1 MRGNK
6 IAPLQHVC
14 LTLLCT
20 WAEGVQFY
28 SPSRTYAAIPHCT
41 IYSFL
46 AHYAIPNKL
55 SSGITVTYKSNL
67 PYEQKG
73 LMDDIIAKYL
83 KGNMYGYCMMIIKAT
98 TADGIISNCHKAEEI
113 NFVNP
118 MYVKLCLRFP
128 KIGPSIQTKIY
139 VYLDHD
145 LK

>member
-1 MRGNK
+1 MPHYLHTQRLK
-6 IAPLQHVC
+6 STIFDIVLIQQF
-14 LTLLCT
+14 LLHYIYI
-20 WAEGVQFY
+20 Q
-28 SPSRTYAAIPHCT
+28 
-41 IYSFL
+41 YSFL
-46 AHYAIPNKL
+46 AHCAIPNKL

-73 LMDDIIAKYL
+73 LMDEIIAKYF

-128 KIGPSIQTKIY
+128 KIGRNIQTKIY